1 MRLLLVG
8 TAPET
13 GHLAES
19 LVLAGSGSVVHCGV
33 EAEALRLV
41 HSGVNFDWVLAEVD
55 VAPSLAREIRLSVAP
70 PLPSV
75 TFLDWQRGETGR
87 GPAPGTGPKEAAGGL
102 VQEGESP
109 WVLEYHVPRRRGS
122 AA

>member
-33 EAEALRLV
+33 ESEALRLV
-41 HSGVNFDWVLAEVD
+41 HSGVDFDWVLAEVD
-55 VAPSLAREIRLSVAP
+55 AAPTLAREIRLCVTP
-70 PLPSV
+70 PLPSM
-75 TFLDWQRGETGR
+75 TFLDWRRGRPQAATGADAVRKQRVR
-87 GPAPGTGPKEAAGGL
+87 GL

-122 AA
+122 MA